1 MKQEVDEN
9 LVTRSQPIN
18 YTGGN
23 QMWNNAGFSFPIVR
37 NKLKMRTNFGY
48 SGGKS
53 FAFVNDI
60 LNKTTTVRWTPGVN
74 IDFTPTQKTAIYLS
88 ANLSYSSTDYDIS
101 TSQNQDITSQNYN
114 LDINT
119 NFAKGW
125 FWNSTLRYS
134 NFKNERFG
142 IEQDIPIINVS
153 VYKQILKGNKGEI
166 RLSLYDALNKN
177 ILINQSTSV
186 SRVFD
191 SRTPSLA
198 RYFMLSFSYNI
209 KGMKSTVTKNDYW

>member
-1 MKQEVDEN
+1 M
-9 LVTRSQPIN
+9 LL
-18 YTGGN
+18 
-23 QMWNNAGFSFPIVR
+23 FF
-37 NKLKMRTNFGY
+37 L
-48 SGGKS
+48 
-53 FAFVNDI
+53 
-60 LNKTTTVRWTPGVN
+60 L
-74 IDFTPTQKTAIYLS
+74 
-88 ANLSYSSTDYDIS
+88 IS
-101 TSQNQDITSQNYN
+101 CHFIQAQNQDIINQNYN

-125 FWNSTLRYS
+125 FWNSSLRYS
-134 NFKNERFG
+134 RFKNERFG
-142 IEQDIPIINVS
+142 IEQDIPIINLS

-198 RYFMLSFSYNI
+198 RYVMLSFSYNI
-209 KGMKSTVTKNDYW
+209 KGMKSTVARNDYW